1 MLNQNLPK
9 LCLFLEEMVA
19 QRKLI
24 RNTDRKTPSISKE
37 SIPVKHFWKVIKT
50 IQSPLLYLPSVV
62 LSKSSVGT
70 KTCLI
75 ESGSTLKTEFILP
88 YSM

>member
-1 MLNQNLPK
+1 MKIAKIKDMKMPNQNLPK

-24 RNTDRKTPSISKE
+24 QNTDRKSPLIPKKIDTSKY
-37 SIPVKHFWKVIKT
+37 FWKVIKT
-50 IQSPLLYLPSVV
+50 IQSSLLYLPCVV
-62 LSKSSVGT
+62 LSKPSVGT

-75 ESGSTLKTEFILP
+75 ESGST
-88 YSM
+88 